1 MKTINAAAA
10 LAAFLLPVAVHAK
23 DCGPLPPVFEGVA
36 FVGDGDTIYGV
47 GFKAGIRIWGM
58 NAPELRTRD
67 KAETV
72 PGMRARALVADL
84 LADAGHQ
91 VRVDPIEWV
100 VYCRVVA
107 TVRTARGVDLT
118 LAAIEAGMAYG
129 FYLARHPARVET
141 ALAYSDAEA
150 VARKEHRG
158 LWPIWLGE

>member
-1 MKTINAAAA
+1 MNAAAA
-10 LAAFLLPVAVHAK
+10 LAAFLLPVAVQAR

-36 FVGDGDTIYGV
+36 FVGDGDTIYGT
-47 GFKAGIRIWGM
+47 GFKAGIRVWGM

-84 LADAGHQ
+84 LADAGHK
-91 VRVDPIEWV
+91 VRVDPIEWDG
-100 VYCRVVA
+100 YCRVVA

-129 FYLARHPARVET
+129 FYLARHGANIMSV
-141 ALAYSDAEA
+141 
-150 VARKEHRG
+150 
-158 LWPIWLGE
+158 LGSLSITLSCPF